1 MEKIRLFPVGSYFIR
16 RNKASDAEF
25 ANRSAGFSPVFN
37 EKLGMISV
45 RAAYINATKEQGIM
59 NWIYFAKLFRTRFQ
73 AGCLAKRIEQDGW
86 IYGYHDP
93 RFVEIYRSRKG
104 RYGVRFL
111 P

>member
-1 MEKIRLFPVGSYFIR
+1 M
-16 RNKASDAEF
+16 
-25 ANRSAGFSPVFN
+25 
-37 EKLGMISV
+37 
-45 RAAYINATKEQGIM
+45 M

>member
-1 MEKIRLFPVGSYFIR
+1 MENNFRQAVQNFPAVPQGFFPVI
-16 RNKASDAEF
+16 
-25 ANRSAGFSPVFN
+25 N
-37 EKLGMISV
+37 EKMGMLRI
-45 RAAYINATKEQGIM
+45 RAAAYINTKKEKGIM

-73 AGCLAKRIEQDGW
+73 AGCLAKRLEQDGW